1 MVAPRSTCTQT
12 QGYCPSSSQS
22 TTPGTTTCNSGL
34 PRFRST
40 FQRIHLS
47 PHDAI
52 HMLDMRYNRSQCHA
66 TRIQPIF
73 AYSLSIGVG
82 VVVGSLPFLAD
93 SYIDVVAFGRTVDT
107 IHPTL
112 TTTDATCTWA

>member
-1 MVAPRSTCTQT
+1 MVDPGSTCTQT
-12 QGYCPSSSQS
+12 QGYCPSTSQS
-22 TTPGTTTCNSGL
+22 TTPGSTTCNSGL
-34 PRFRST
+34 PIFRST

-52 HMLDMRYNRSQCHA
+52 HMLDMPRNRSQCHA
-66 TRIQPIF
+66 TRIRPRF
-73 AYSLSIGVG
+73 PDSLSIRVG

-93 SYIDVVAFGRTVDT
+93 PYNGFVASGRTVAL

-112 TTTDATCTWA
+112 TTTDAAYAWS